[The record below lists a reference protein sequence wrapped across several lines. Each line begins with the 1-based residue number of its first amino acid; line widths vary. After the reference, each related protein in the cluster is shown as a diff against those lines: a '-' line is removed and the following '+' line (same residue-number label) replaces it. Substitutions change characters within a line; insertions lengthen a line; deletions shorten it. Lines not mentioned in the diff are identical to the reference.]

1 MLNKLIQFIQN
12 PMAALMK
19 TRLNIPQDAQ
29 IQTPNDMIQYLLD
42 SGQLTQD
49 QYNRVNQT
57 ARQIENNPQIK
68 QMLGIK

>member
-12 PMAALMK
+12 PMATLMK